1 MYGGNGQT
9 FALPDLRGRVVLHW
23 GNGPG
28 GLPSQSPGQRG
39 GEVMHALTL
48 NELPPHQ
55 HPLNTLNTF
64 TGRPSESSAAGNLLP
79 AHEEHGFVRLET
91 GKPTAL
97 HGMSVGPTGTG
108 APHNV
113 MPPYL
118 TITFC
123 IVSLPGARRA
133 SCVSVLP
140 SARSGGNDPHELPVI
155 EAAVL

>member
-1 MYGGNGQT
+1 
-9 FALPDLRGRVVLHW
+9 
-23 GNGPG
+23 
-28 GLPSQSPGQRG
+28 
-39 GEVMHALTL
+39 MHALTL

-55 HPLNTLNTF
+55 HPLNTF
-64 TGRPSESSAAGNLLP
+64 TGRPSGSSAAGNLLP

-133 SCVSVLP
+133 SCVSFLL